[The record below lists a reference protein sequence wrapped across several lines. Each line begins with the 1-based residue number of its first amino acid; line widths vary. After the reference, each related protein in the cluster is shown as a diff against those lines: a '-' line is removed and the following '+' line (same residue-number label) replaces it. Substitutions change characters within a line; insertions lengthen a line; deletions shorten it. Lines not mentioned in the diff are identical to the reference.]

1 MPPPQLPC
9 HDTHPA
15 PPAPTART
23 GRPRSPDLTTL
34 GGPHDV
40 RALPAGQLAALAR
53 DIRTFL
59 IEKVCASGG
68 HLGPNLGM
76 VELTIALHRVF
87 DSPRDAILFDTGH
100 QAYVHKILT
109 GRAADF
115 DRLRQAGGLS
125 GYPSRAES
133 AHDWSENSHASA
145 SLSYADGL
153 AKAHELR
160 GHRDRSVVA
169 VIGDGAMTGGM
180 AWEALNNIGAGELP
194 VVVVLNDNGRSYA
207 PTTGA
212 LTNQLDALKHSGA
225 VSDGA
230 GANLFTRI
238 GFTYLGPVDGHDTA
252 ALEAVLEQARR
263 LRRPVLVHA
272 VTVKGWGFAPAE
284 DDEADCLHAVGTVDA
299 ATGMPAPAPAS
310 GPPAVSWTSLFGQA
324 LLELAGERED
334 LVAITASML
343 RPTGL
348 YSMAVKYP
356 ERVFDVGIAEQ
367 HAVTSAAGLAM
378 GGFHPVV
385 ALYSTFLTRAADQV
399 LMDVA
404 LHRLP
409 VTFVLDRAGI
419 TGPDGASHHGMWDA
433 SLLGIVPGLRL
444 AVPRD
449 GGQLRSLL
457 REATAHEGPTAL
469 RFPKGRAG
477 QDLAAVR
484 SAGSVDVLSESGV
497 RDVLLVSYGPLAPMC
512 LKAAARLTEQGIGV
526 TVADP
531 RWATPVA
538 PELLDMAARHRLVV
552 TVEDN
557 SRTGG
562 VGSTLAQT
570 LRDHAITVPV
580 HNLGLPRAFLTH
592 GPRDQL
598 LADAGLTPSQ
608 IAHAVLRA
616 RAGKPLKQTASTGGS
631 PQ

>member
-1 MPPPQLPC
+1 MAELFKTPVA
-9 HDTHPA
+9 DPA
-15 PPAPTART
+15 TVLEGGNLTA
-23 GRPRSPDLTTL
+23 L
-34 GGPHDV
+34 GGPHEV
-40 RALPAGQLAALAR
+40 RALPAGQLAALAQ

-59 IEKVCASGG
+59 IEKVCAAGG
-68 HLGPNLGM
+68 HLGPNLGV

-87 DSPRDAILFDTGH
+87 DSPSDAILFDTGH

-109 GRAADF
+109 GRAAGF
-115 DRLRQAGGLS
+115 DLLRRVGGPS
-125 GYPSRAES
+125 GYPSRGES
-133 AHDWSENSHASA
+133 VHDWCENSHASA

-153 AKAHELR
+153 AKANELR
-160 GHRDRSVVA
+160 GRHSRSVVA

-180 AWEALNNIGAGELP
+180 AWEALNNIGASQRP

-212 LTNQLDALKHSGA
+212 LARHLHTLRHLGIHPNGSHRA
-225 VSDGA
+225 
-230 GANLFTRI
+230 ANLFTQL
-238 GFTYLGPVDGHDTA
+238 GFTYLGPVDGHDTE
-252 ALEAVLEQARR
+252 ALQTVLDQARI

-272 VTVKGWGFAPAE
+272 VTVKGKGFGPAE
-284 DDEADCLHAVGTVDA
+284 GDEADCLHAVGTVDA
-299 ATGMPAPAPAS
+299 VTGRPAP
-310 GPPAVSWTSLFGQA
+310 GPPSVSWTSIFGRA
-324 LLELAGERED
+324 LLELADECED
-334 LVAITASML
+334 VVAVTASML

-348 YSMAVKYP
+348 YPMAVKYP

-433 SLLGIVPGLRL
+433 CLLGMVPSLRL

-449 GGQLRSLL
+449 SDQLRSLL
-457 REATAHEGPTAL
+457 REATSHDTGPTAI
-469 RFPKGRAG
+469 RFPKGTVGQSIEAVRRAG
-477 QDLAAVR
+477 N
-484 SAGSVDVLSESGV
+484 VDVLSESGI
-497 RDVLLVSYGPLAPMC
+497 RDVLLVSYGPMAPMC
-512 LKAAARLTEQGIGV
+512 LQAATQLTGQGIGV

-531 RWATPVA
+531 RWAMPVA
-538 PELLDMAARHRLVV
+538 PDLLDLAARHRLVM

-562 VGSTLAQT
+562 LGNTLAQH
-570 LRDHAITVPV
+570 LRDKAITTPV
-580 HNLGLPRAFLTH
+580 HNLGLPRAFLAH
-592 GPRDQL
+592 GARAQL
-598 LADAGLTPSQ
+598 LADAGLSAAQ
-608 IAHAVLRA
+608 ITHAVLRA
-616 RAGKPLKQTASTGGS
+616 RAGKPLEHAATSDGS
-631 PQ
+631 LA

>member
-1 MPPPQLPC
+1 MTALPES
-9 HDTHPA
+9 PA
-15 PPAPTART
+15 TNPATALE
-23 GRPRSPDLTTL
+23 GAHLTTL

-40 RALPAGQLAALAR
+40 RALPSRQLAALAQ

-59 IEKVCASGG
+59 IEKVCAAGG
-68 HLGPNLGM
+68 HLGPNLGV

-87 DSPRDAILFDTGH
+87 DSPCDAILFDTGH

-109 GRAADF
+109 GRAAGF
-115 DRLRQAGGLS
+115 DRLRQDGGLS

-133 AHDWSENSHASA
+133 VHDWCENSHAST

-153 AKAHELR
+153 AKANELR
-160 GHRDRSVVA
+160 GRHNRSVVA

-180 AWEALNNIGAGELP
+180 AWEALNNIGASERQ

-212 LTNQLDALKHSGA
+212 LANHLHTLKHPGA
-225 VSDGA
+225 HTSVADEA
-230 GANLFTRI
+230 GSNLFTQL
-238 GFTYLGPVDGHDTA
+238 GFTYLGPVDGHDTG
-252 ALEAVLEQARR
+252 ALQDVLDQARA

-272 VTVKGWGFAPAE
+272 VTVKGWGFGPAE
-284 DDEADCLHAVGTVDA
+284 GDEADCLHAVGTVDA
-299 ATGMPAPAPAS
+299 VTGKPAPTT
-310 GPPAVSWTSLFGQA
+310 GPPAASWTSVFGQA
-324 LLELAGERED
+324 LLELADERED
-334 LVAITASML
+334 LVAVTASML

-348 YSMAVKYP
+348 YPMAVKHP

-433 SLLGIVPGLRL
+433 SLLGVIPGLRI
-444 AVPRD
+444 AAPRD
-449 GGQLRSLL
+449 SSQLRSLL
-457 REATAHEGPTAL
+457 REATAYAGPTAL
-469 RFPKGRAG
+469 RFPKGTASPYVE
-477 QDLAAVR
+477 AVR
-484 SAGSVDVLSESGV
+484 SAGSVDVLAESGI
-497 RDVLLVSYGPLAPMC
+497 RDVLLVAYGPVAPMC
-512 LKAAARLTEQGIGV
+512 LQAAAQLTEQGIGV
-526 TVADP
+526 SVADP
-531 RWATPVA
+531 RWVTPVT
-538 PELLDMAARHRLVV
+538 PELLELAARHRLVV

-562 VGSTLAQT
+562 LGSTLTQH
-570 LRDHAITVPV
+570 LHDNAITTPIL
-580 HNLGLPRAFLTH
+580 NLGLPRAFLPH

-598 LADAGLTPSQ
+598 LANAGLTAPQ
-608 IAHAVLRA
+608 ITYAILRA
-616 RAGKPLKQTASTGGS
+616 RAGKPLEHTPTTDGS
-631 PQ
+631 PP

>member
-1 MPPPQLPC
+1 MTELSQ
-9 HDTHPA
+9 
-15 PPAPTART
+15 APTYE
-23 GRPRSPDLTTL
+23 RPTALDGAHLATL
-34 GGPHDV
+34 DGPHDV
-40 RALPAGQLAALAR
+40 RALSTGQLAALAQ

-133 AHDWSENSHASA
+133 VHDWSENSHASA

-160 GHRDRSVVA
+160 GYRDRSVVA

-180 AWEALNNIGAGELP
+180 AWEALNNIGAGERP

-212 LTNQLDALKHSGA
+212 LANQLHTLKLPGA
-225 VSDGA
+225 PTVSDQA
-230 GANLFTRI
+230 GANLFTQI
-238 GFTYLGPVDGHDTA
+238 GFTYLGPVDGHDTG
-252 ALEAVLEQARR
+252 ALEAVLEQARM

-272 VTVKGWGFAPAE
+272 VTVKGSGFGPAE
-284 DDEADCLHAVGTVDA
+284 GDEADCLHAVGTVDA
-299 ATGMPAPAPAS
+299 VTGRPAPAS

-348 YSMAVKYP
+348 YPMAVKYP

-449 GGQLRSLL
+449 GVQLRSLL

-469 RFPKGRAG
+469 RFPKGTAEDG
-477 QDLAAVR
+477 LDAVR

-497 RDVLLVSYGPLAPMC
+497 RDVLLVSYGPMAPMC
-512 LKAAARLTEQGIGV
+512 LQAATRLTEQGIGV

-531 RWATPVA
+531 RWALPVA
-538 PELLDMAARHRLVV
+538 PELLDMTARHRLVI

-562 VGSTLAQT
+562 IGSTLAQT
-570 LRDHAITVPV
+570 LRDNAITTPV
-580 HNLGLPRAFLTH
+580 HNLGLPRAFLSH
-592 GPRDQL
+592 GSRAQL
-598 LADAGLTPSQ
+598 LAGAGLTAEQ
-608 IAHAVLRA
+608 IAYAVLRA
-616 RAGKPLKQTASTGGS
+616 RAGKPLEHSAITDGST
-631 PQ
+631 Q

>member
-1 MPPPQLPC
+1 MPSLHPVPLDGAHLP
-9 HDTHPA
+9 TLTGPA
-15 PPAPTART
+15 
-23 GRPRSPDLTTL
+23 GL
-34 GGPHDV
+34 G
-40 RALPAGQLAALAR
+40 ALPAGQLPYLAKE
-53 DIRTFL
+53 IRAFL
-59 IEKVCASGG
+59 IEKVCATGG
-68 HLGPNLGM
+68 HLGPNLGV

-87 DSPRDAILFDTGH
+87 DSPRDPILFDTGH

-133 AHDWSENSHASA
+133 EHDWSESSHASA

-153 AKAHELR
+153 AKAHDLH

-169 VIGDGAMTGGM
+169 VIGDGALTGGM
-180 AWEALNNIGAGELP
+180 AWEALNNIGSAERP
-194 VVVVLNDNGRSYA
+194 VVIVLNDNGRSYA

-212 LTNQLDALKHSGA
+212 LADQLRALKQPGA
-225 VSDGA
+225 PA
-230 GANLFTRI
+230 PTGANLFTQL
-238 GFTYLGPVDGHDTA
+238 GFSYLGPVDGHDLG
-252 ALEAVLEQARR
+252 ALQDVLAQARD

-272 VTVKGWGFAPAE
+272 VTVKGRGFGPAE

-299 ATGMPAPAPAS
+299 VTGRAAPGPPSA
-310 GPPAVSWTSLFGQA
+310 GPPAVSWTGVFGEA

-348 YSMAVKYP
+348 YPMAMKYP

-367 HAVTSAAGLAM
+367 HAVTSAAGLAL

-409 VTFVLDRAGI
+409 VTFVLDRAGV

-444 AVPRD
+444 AMPRD
-449 GGQLRSLL
+449 SGQLRSLL

-469 RFPKGRAG
+469 RFPKGTAG
-477 QDLAAVR
+477 PGLQAVR
-484 SAGSVDVLSESGV
+484 RAGSVDVLSESGV
-497 RDVLLVSYGPLAPMC
+497 RDVLLVSYGPLAPAC
-512 LKAAARLTEQGIGV
+512 LRAAAHLTERGV
-526 TVADP
+526 GVNVVDP
-531 RWATPVA
+531 RWALPVA
-538 PELLDMAARHRLVV
+538 PELLDLAARHRLVV

-562 VGSTLAQT
+562 VGSALAQT
-570 LRDHAITVPV
+570 LRDHAIATPV
-580 HNLGLPRAFLTH
+580 HTLGLPRAFLPH

-598 LADAGLTPSQ
+598 LADAGLTATR
-608 IAHAVLRA
+608 IAEATLRA
-616 RAGKPLKQTASTGGS
+616 LARQPLQHPAPTPTSRTT
-631 PQ
+631 

>member
-1 MPPPQLPC
+1 MPPTATVLPRN
-9 HDTHPA
+9 P
-15 PPAPTART
+15 
-23 GRPRSPDLTTL
+23 L
-34 GGPHDV
+34 GPHDV
-40 RALPAGQLAALAR
+40 RALPTGQLAALAQ

-59 IEKVCASGG
+59 IEKVCATGG
-68 HLGPNLGM
+68 HLGPNLGV

-87 DSPRDAILFDTGH
+87 DSPRDALLFDTGH
-100 QAYVHKILT
+100 QSYVHKILT

-133 AHDWSENSHASA
+133 AHDWSENSHAST

-180 AWEALNNIGAGELP
+180 AWEALNNIGAAGRP

-212 LTNQLDALKHSGA
+212 LTNQLHALKHPSA
-225 VSDGA
+225 TARDQA
-230 GANLFTRI
+230 GENLFTRI
-238 GFTYLGPVDGHDTA
+238 GFTYLGPVDGHDTG
-252 ALEAVLEQARR
+252 ALEAVLDRARL

-272 VTVKGWGFAPAE
+272 VTVKGSGFAPAE

-299 ATGMPAPAPAS
+299 VTGRPAAAPAAS
-310 GPPAVSWTSLFGQA
+310 GPPAVSWTGVFGRA

-348 YSMAVKYP
+348 HPMAVKYP
-356 ERVFDVGIAEQ
+356 DRVFDVGIAEQ

-385 ALYSTFLTRAADQV
+385 ALYSTFLTRAVDQV

-409 VTFVLDRAGI
+409 VTFVLDRAGV

-449 GGQLRSLL
+449 SGQLRSLL

-469 RFPKGRAG
+469 RFPKGTAG
-477 QDLAAVR
+477 QDLEAVR
-484 SAGSVDVLSESGV
+484 RTGSVDVLSASGM
-497 RDVLLVSYGPLAPMC
+497 RDVLLVSYGPMAPLC
-512 LKAAARLTEQGIGV
+512 LQAATLLTERGIGV

-531 RWATPVA
+531 RWAIPVA
-538 PELLDMAARHRLVV
+538 PELLELASRHRLVV

-570 LRDHAITVPV
+570 ARDHAITTPV

-592 GPRDQL
+592 GPREQL
-598 LADAGLTPSQ
+598 LADAGLTAER
-608 IAHAVLRA
+608 IAGAVLRA
-616 RAGKPLKQTASTGGS
+616 RAGKPLAHTAPTDGI
-631 PQ
+631 PR

>member
-1 MPPPQLPC
+1 MTELSEALAHEQ
-9 HDTHPA
+9 
-15 PPAPTART
+15 PTALEGT
-23 GRPRSPDLTTL
+23 DLTTL
-34 GGPHDV
+34 DAPDDI

-59 IEKVCASGG
+59 IEKVCTSGG

-87 DSPRDAILFDTGH
+87 DSPRDPILFDTGH

-133 AHDWSENSHASA
+133 VHDWSENSHASA

-153 AKAHELR
+153 AKAHELH
-160 GHRDRSVVA
+160 GYRDRTVVA

-180 AWEALNNIGAGELP
+180 AWEALNNIGAGDRP
-194 VVVVLNDNGRSYA
+194 IVVVLNDNGRSYA

-212 LTNQLDALKHSGA
+212 LTNQLDALKRPGTRTAHPLQ
-225 VSDGA
+225 A
-230 GANLFTRI
+230 GADLFTQI

-252 ALEAVLEQARR
+252 AVEAVLEQARV

-272 VTVKGWGFAPAE
+272 VTIKGRGYAPAE
-284 DDEADCLHAVGTVDA
+284 DDEADCLHAVGTVDTL
-299 ATGMPAPAPAS
+299 TGRSAPSS
-310 GPPAVSWTSLFGQA
+310 GPPSVSWTNLFGQA
-324 LLELAGERED
+324 LLELAGERES

-348 YSMAVKYP
+348 HPMAVKYP
-356 ERVFDVGIAEQ
+356 GRVFDVGIAEQ

-409 VTFVLDRAGI
+409 VTFVLDRAGV
-419 TGPDGASHHGMWDA
+419 TGPDGASHHGIWDA

-449 GGQLRSLL
+449 GARLRSLL

-469 RFPKGRAG
+469 RFPKGTAE
-477 QDLAAVR
+477 QALEAVR
-484 SAGSVDVLSESGV
+484 SAGSMDVLSESGI
-497 RDVLLVSYGPLAPMC
+497 RDVLLISYGPMAGRC
-512 LKAAARLTEQGIGV
+512 LQAATRLTEQGIGV
-526 TVADP
+526 SVADP
-531 RWATPVA
+531 RWAIPVA
-538 PELLDMAARHRLVV
+538 PELLDLAARHRLVV

-557 SRTGG
+557 SRTAGL
-562 VGSTLAQT
+562 GSTVAQT
-570 LRDHAITVPV
+570 MRDHAINTPV

-592 GPRDQL
+592 GLREQL
-598 LADAGLTPSQ
+598 LADAGLTAAQ
-608 IAHAVLRA
+608 IVNAVLRA
-616 RAGKPLKQTASTGGS
+616 RAGEPLEHTAAPDGS

>member
-1 MPPPQLPC
+1 MTELSEAVAGVQ
-9 HDTHPA
+9 
-15 PPAPTART
+15 PTAPE
-23 GRPRSPDLTTL
+23 GAHLTTL
-34 GGPHDV
+34 RGPHDV
-40 RALPAGQLAALAR
+40 RALPTGRLAALAQ

-68 HLGPNLGM
+68 HLGPNLGV

-125 GYPSRAES
+125 GYPSHAES
-133 AHDWSENSHASA
+133 VHDWSENSHASA

-153 AKAHELR
+153 AKANELR
-160 GHRDRSVVA
+160 GYRDRSVVA

-180 AWEALNNIGAGELP
+180 AWEALNNIGASERP

-212 LTNQLDALKHSGA
+212 LTNQLHALRQSGARTA
-225 VSDGA
+225 VSDQA
-230 GANLFTRI
+230 SANLFTQT
-238 GFTYLGPVDGHDTA
+238 GFTYLGPVDGHDTE
-252 ALEAVLEQARR
+252 ALQAVLEQARI

-272 VTVKGWGFAPAE
+272 VTVKGWGFGPAE
-284 DDEADCLHAVGTVDA
+284 GDEADCLHAVGTVDA
-299 ATGMPAPAPAS
+299 VTGRPAPTS

-324 LLELAGERED
+324 LLELAAEREN

-348 YSMAVKYP
+348 YPMAVRYP

-469 RFPKGRAG
+469 RFPKGTAEQG
-477 QDLAAVR
+477 LEAVR
-484 SAGSVDVLSESGV
+484 RAGSVDVLSESGI
-497 RDVLLVSYGPLAPMC
+497 RDVLLVSYGPMAHRC
-512 LKAAARLTEQGIGV
+512 LQAATQLTEKGIGA

-531 RWATPVA
+531 RWAIPVA
-538 PELLDMAARHRLVV
+538 PELLDMTARHRMVI

-562 VGSTLAQT
+562 LGSTLAQT
-570 LRDHAITVPV
+570 LRDNAITTPV

-592 GPRDQL
+592 GPREQL
-598 LADAGLTPSQ
+598 LADAGLSAEQ
-608 IAHAVLRA
+608 IAYAVLRA
-616 RAGKPLKQTASTGGS
+616 RAGKPLQPTATTAGS